1 MNRRGEYMI
10 LYTKGGDKVKCIKL
24 KQLPKINHKN
34 DYWDN
39 FERNINDQKTKF
51 WFTVRTNRCYF
62 YFVFQNEWY
71 KTDMS
76 SVDGVDLWHYL
87 QEMGEE
93 LYESRRITK

>member
-1 MNRRGEYMI
+1 MI
-10 LYTKGGDKVKCIKL
+10 LYTKNGDKVKCIKL
-24 KQLPKINHKN
+24 KQPPKINSKN

-51 WFTVRTNRCYF
+51 WFTVGANRCYF

-76 SVDGVDLWHYL
+76 SVDGVDLWYYL
-87 QEMGEE
+87 QEMGEG
-93 LYESRRITK
+93 LNDNAGSGK